1 MEYTDALLFGTLG
14 GMFLLSSVI
23 GIMFIVEIASKYS
36 KGEFY
41 AVDRNIIWIACI
53 YNMLAVVAVLFIKKE
68 KQLVLGTLI
77 INLDILLVVTLI
89 AVTFVK

>member
-1 MEYTDALLFGTLG
+1 MQLTGTSFGLL
-14 GMFLLSSVI
+14 VYI
-23 GIMFIVEIASKYS
+23 IM
-36 KGEFY
+36 
-41 AVDRNIIWIACI
+41 
-53 YNMLAVVAVLFIKKE
+53 LAVLFIKKE

>member
-1 MEYTDALLFGTLG
+1 MYLSNSSGTSFGLL
-14 GMFLLSSVI
+14 V
-23 GIMFIVEIASKYS
+23 Y
-36 KGEFY
+36 
-41 AVDRNIIWIACI
+41 II
-53 YNMLAVVAVLFIKKE
+53 MLAVVAVLFIKKE

>member
-1 MEYTDALLFGTLG
+1 MQLTGTSFGLL
-14 GMFLLSSVI
+14 V
-23 GIMFIVEIASKYS
+23 Y
-36 KGEFY
+36 
-41 AVDRNIIWIACI
+41 II
-53 YNMLAVVAVLFIKKE
+53 MLAVVAVLFIKKE